1 MKSCKN
7 CAVAVKV
14 TQKSLRERTSHYC
27 IRKLHFTSRKKI
39 PKSLSRHLPSVRR
52 FFAAFLLYAFE
63 LFLPNLFLRK
73 KYLRLIRLINE
84 RSEFFPDIFF
94 LNCEFSFLIFY
105 TIFVSFFFLEKR
117 IFYPFYFHTI
127 FFTNFFLFS

>member
-1 MKSCKN
+1 MRLFVTIFKHCVEYKKSVCDMKSCKN

-39 PKSLSRHLPSVRR
+39 PKSLSRHLPSLRR

-73 KYLRLIRLINE
+73 KYLRLIFRGSNK
-84 RSEFFPDIFF
+84 RAKRVFFWYY
-94 LNCEFSFLIFY
+94 L
-105 TIFVSFFFLEKR
+105 
-117 IFYPFYFHTI
+117 FH
-127 FFTNFFLFS
+127 